1 MTGIRVREEKH
12 HAMGR
17 HLQWGEDDPVT
28 MEAEVGVT
36 ALQVREWQGLLTTS
50 EAKRKAWK
58 RVLCFYRA
66 QFPQWSGGWD

>member
-36 ALQVREWQGLLTTS
+36 ALQVRE
-50 EAKRKAWK
+50 
-58 RVLCFYRA
+58 
-66 QFPQWSGGWD
+66 